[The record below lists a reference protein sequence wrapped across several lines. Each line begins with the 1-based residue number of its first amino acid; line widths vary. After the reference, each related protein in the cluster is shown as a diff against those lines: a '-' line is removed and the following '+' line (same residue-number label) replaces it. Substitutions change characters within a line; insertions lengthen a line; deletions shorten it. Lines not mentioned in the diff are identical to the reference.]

1 MLATHADASRLI
13 YAMRAETKAET
24 DYTVK
29 MAEHYSLKGF
39 SQEEIVC
46 VWVNWLNIDLVL
58 SAVAKQSLI
67 NSHSQGKE

>member
-13 YAMRAETKAET
+13 YAMRAET